1 MPKLIVLAAT
11 CLLSAACARPDYAE
25 TWPGRFDLSA
35 GAQPGYA
42 IKRVVEKQGPV
53 AVIAGLNR

>member
-11 CLLSAACARPDYAE
+11 CLISAACARPDYAE

-42 IKRVVEKQGPV
+42 IKRVVEKLSTLP
-53 AVIAGLNR
+53 